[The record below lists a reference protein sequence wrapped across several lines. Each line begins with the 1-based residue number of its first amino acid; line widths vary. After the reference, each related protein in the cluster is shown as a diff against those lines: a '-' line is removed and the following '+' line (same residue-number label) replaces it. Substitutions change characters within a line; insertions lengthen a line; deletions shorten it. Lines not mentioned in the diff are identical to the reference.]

1 MCLMKNKTQKKQETV
16 LKMIE
21 GASSFVSVLG
31 NKQPYQFFPF
41 IVIIIIVS
49 HVKCAHGIKVL

>member
-1 MCLMKNKTQKKQETV
+1 MFNEKQNQKKQETV

-21 GASSFVSVLG
+21 GGSSFVCVLG

-41 IVIIIIVS
+41 IVIIITVVS